1 MIINKELYTKICNI
15 CDFILTDFDTNIRR
29 ISISWLHIIR
39 PHPIILERY
48 QKIFN
53 IDIINKNKIFFNKI
67 FIKNILLIIYN
78 IFLSTFKAKKN
89 FYSRNFIHKKNESVD
104 FLFVSHLLNSNE
116 FEKEN
121 DFYFQNTIIKL
132 NNLGYNTVTLLFNH
146 TQVDN
151 HLFKFHKKLATKKII
166 LSKRLSF
173 FTEIYILFQLI
184 IESYLL
190 HKKSKRR

>member
-53 IDIINKNKIFFNKI
+53 IDIVNKKNIFINKI

-116 FEKEN
+116 FEK
-121 DFYFQNTIIKL
+121 
-132 NNLGYNTVTLLFNH
+132 
-146 TQVDN
+146 
-151 HLFKFHKKLATKKII
+151 
-166 LSKRLSF
+166 
-173 FTEIYILFQLI
+173 
-184 IESYLL
+184 
-190 HKKSKRR
+190 